1 MGMIDEGLVL
11 VNIIALLIC
20 YISSELSLHL
30 PSAFPRLST
39 LNCMFPVLMQMA
51 DLRRI
56 LELGTQRK
64 ELICHDKLRAFRA
77 ASALVFMSMREIDKM
92 RRSIFHDD
100 VCRSK
105 VSMHD
110 STFMN

>member
-1 MGMIDEGLVL
+1 
-11 VNIIALLIC
+11 
-20 YISSELSLHL
+20 
-30 PSAFPRLST
+30 
-39 LNCMFPVLMQMA
+39 MFPMLMA

-64 ELICHDKLRAFRA
+64 ELIRHDKLRAFRA

-92 RRSIFHDD
+92 RRSISHDD
-100 VCRSK
+100 VFRK